1 MIHDATMSLSPIYAA
16 CVFMTLAWAV
26 ASTNDTKE
34 PLRLSFLSSTSDD
47 AKFFAG
53 AFFLALDNINNNT
66 TILKD
71 YKLQYLFNDTKS
83 DTLESIRA
91 MTSQYEN
98 KAIGFIGPDV
108 SCACESTNAAAW
120 NLPMI
125 VYVSRIILKVFLSL
139 RFW

>member
-1 MIHDATMSLSPIYAA
+1 MSLSLVFST
-16 CVFMTLAWAV
+16 CVFLAVVWSV
-26 ASTNDTKE
+26 AAKNETRK

-66 TILKD
+66 TILRD
-71 YKLQYLFNDTKS
+71 YQLQYLFNDTKS

-91 MTSQYEN
+91 MTSQYAN
-98 KAIGFIGPDV
+98 GTIGFIGPDV

-125 VYVSRIILKVFLSL
+125 VYVSTIL
-139 RFW
+139 